1 MSEISKARSKL
12 STINT
17 LLKKKKFLAALVSIQ
32 DALSIFFKTP
42 LLKHEK
48 KDFQKKL
55 EDVVYLLKINK
66 EFVQQYPIPIEYT
79 PGDEKKLW
87 DLIKEAIKEL
97 QSSTVEE
104 AKKQM
109 ALLEELK
116 QQELEKGRKYLKH
129 KEYNQADKVFKKLI
143 KTFKEDTDLKLSISD
158 IYLEEGMVDDALG
171 YLRNAYKDDPEAIH
185 VLNKMGIT
193 LRKAGKFD
201 LAIKVFKEAISRT
214 PDDEYLLFNLG
225 RVYIDSK
232 KWEDVLNVADNA
244 LKLNPDFKEAEKM
257 LKYAER
263 QIG

>member
-1 MSEISKARSKL
+1 M
-12 STINT
+12 
-17 LLKKKKFLAALVSIQ
+17 
-32 DALSIFFKTP
+32 P
-42 LLKHEK
+42 
-48 KDFQKKL
+48 
-55 EDVVYLLKINK
+55 
-66 EFVQQYPIPIEYT
+66 
-79 PGDEKKLW
+79 
-87 DLIKEAIKEL
+87 
-97 QSSTVEE
+97 
-104 AKKQM
+104 
-109 ALLEELK
+109 
-116 QQELEKGRKYLKH
+116 LKH
-129 KEYNQADKVFKKLI
+129 KEYKQADRVFKKLI